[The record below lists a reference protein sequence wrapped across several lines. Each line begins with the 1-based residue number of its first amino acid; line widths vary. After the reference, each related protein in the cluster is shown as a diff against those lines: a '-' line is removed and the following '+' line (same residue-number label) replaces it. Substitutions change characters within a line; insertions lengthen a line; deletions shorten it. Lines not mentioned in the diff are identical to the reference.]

1 MKALKLQ
8 TNNDWLVHI
17 NLISLNAQE
26 STLMASSS
34 ENYREKLIRNLE
46 EEKVTEKYF
55 TTDAHNQSYV
65 TGLNEFLQVYTLNE
79 AFF

>member
-1 MKALKLQ
+1 
-8 TNNDWLVHI
+8 
-17 NLISLNAQE
+17 
-26 STLMASSS
+26 MASSS